1 MDGHRPRIGTLL
13 THAFEGLQMRIK
25 APPGMPQ
32 SKPHR
37 LLLIA
42 IGELDTA
49 NRFAHYP
56 LAQIASGFH
65 HPMDGNPTF
74 PVKRAI
80 RGLHKYGL
88 IKGAAGKYGLTPHG
102 RRLYERMIPSRWVTR
117 LQNTKKAP
125 PRRFKLGEWVRRG
138 RLPRDCTLASN

>member
-1 MDGHRPRIGTLL
+1 MK
-13 THAFEGLQMRIK
+13 EK
-25 APPGMPQ
+25 APPGIPQ

-56 LAQIASGFH
+56 LALIASGFH
-65 HPMDGNPTF
+65 HPMDGSTSF
-74 PVKRAI
+74 PMKRAI

-88 IKGAAGKYGLTPHG
+88 WAAGKYGLTPHG
-102 RRLYERMIPSRWVTR
+102 RRLYERMIPSRWVTPDWP
-117 LQNTKKAP
+117 NE
-125 PRRFKLGEWVRRG
+125 KLGS
-138 RLPRDCTLASN
+138 PPPA